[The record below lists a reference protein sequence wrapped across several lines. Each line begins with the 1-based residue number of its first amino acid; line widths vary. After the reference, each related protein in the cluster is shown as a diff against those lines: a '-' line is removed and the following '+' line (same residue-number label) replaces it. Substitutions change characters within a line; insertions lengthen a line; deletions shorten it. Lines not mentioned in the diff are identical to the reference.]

1 MVLVAPPQISE
12 EEMKQLEA
20 EAAFTVQR
28 SIAAA
33 VLLYL
38 CMKISPKPS
47 LASFCNI
54 DVVATAS

>member
-1 MVLVAPPQISE
+1 MFGGFAPPQISE

-38 CMKISPKPS
+38 SPHV
-47 LASFCNI
+47 I
-54 DVVATAS
+54 DAVKMMF